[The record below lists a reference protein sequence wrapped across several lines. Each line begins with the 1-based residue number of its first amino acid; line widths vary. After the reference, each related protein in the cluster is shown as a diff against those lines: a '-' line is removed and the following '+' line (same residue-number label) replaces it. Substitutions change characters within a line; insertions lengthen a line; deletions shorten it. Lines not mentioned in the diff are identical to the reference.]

1 MFVNDMVFFNK
12 SALDDIEEIFVGLL
26 EWGTKGNRQPI
37 MTFDEVWNYRNDLFN
52 IGNSLDTLPFDAK
65 VQYDTHKQ
73 YGQFVYR
80 YNRNRHTQWYFI
92 YNKTGNNVFINKII
106 SNYLTVC

>member
-1 MFVNDMVFFNK
+1 MFVSNMVFFNQ

-26 EWGTKGNRQPI
+26 EWSTKEFQQPI

-52 IGNSLDTLPFDAK
+52 VGNSLDDLSFDQKAH
-65 VQYDTHKQ
+65 YDTHKQ

-80 YNRNRHTQWYFI
+80 YDRNRHTQWYFI
-92 YNKTGNNVFINKII
+92 YDKTGNNVFINKII
-106 SNYLTVC
+106 SNHLTVC